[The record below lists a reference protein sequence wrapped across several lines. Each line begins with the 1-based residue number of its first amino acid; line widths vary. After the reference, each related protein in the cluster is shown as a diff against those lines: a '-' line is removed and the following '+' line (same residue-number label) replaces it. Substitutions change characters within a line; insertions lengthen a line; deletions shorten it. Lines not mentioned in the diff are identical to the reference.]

1 VFASSDVDA
10 GFWFGFCW
18 AGDLVVICLVFGL
31 GLLCLIY
38 RIVMIGSVSDVIS
51 FMSIER
57 YALNERMFG

>member
-1 VFASSDVDA
+1 MWMRVFGLA
-10 GFWFGFCW
+10 FCW

>member
-1 VFASSDVDA
+1 MFASSDVDA

-51 FMSIER
+51 FD
-57 YALNERMFG
+57 A